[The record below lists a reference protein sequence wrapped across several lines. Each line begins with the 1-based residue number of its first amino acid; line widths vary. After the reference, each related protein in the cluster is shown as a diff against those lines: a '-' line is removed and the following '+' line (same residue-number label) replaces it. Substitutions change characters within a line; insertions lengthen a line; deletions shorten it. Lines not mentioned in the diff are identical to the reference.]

1 MEENK
6 RQMQREI
13 MSRLKWIYIL
23 FICIILFIVGKLV
36 IIQFADREISRASK
50 RIHRNIIRR
59 DTLYAHR
66 GSILS
71 RDGKPLATSIFRR
84 SIVFDFGSEGF
95 DNRER
100 FLEGADTLSKLLA
113 AYFKDKSAK
122 EYFSKMVSTHDRCL
136 RYELE
141 RYDTVRYSEGF
152 FAELF
157 GIKNRDSLKAVYRTV
172 RTHSYTKLFRDVDAN
187 EWQTLKTYPVLNE
200 SLGRVYTI
208 EKHDARV
215 YPHND
220 LALRTIGRSDEHRH
234 YGIEHAYRE
243 QLAGTGGYRWRQ
255 RIAPGFYTTVE
266 DEEHR
271 PQKPV
276 DGADIH
282 TTLDVDVQD
291 VADKALRHTLEEEGA
306 IWGTTIVMECS
317 TGDILAMVN
326 LGRAKDGSFVE
337 NRNYALGSRTEPG
350 STFKLAS
357 SLALIDDAG
366 VSPSKR
372 YHSGLGKR
380 VQVGKYN
387 TIQDSHAIGRETG
400 GVIDMR
406 TAFAESANVY
416 FTKAIYDAYHE
427 TPQRYV
433 NVLRR
438 LHLDQPMG
446 LTLLGEVTPIL
457 PSPENRKTW
466 YGSTLANLGY
476 GYAIELAPIQTLTLY
491 NAVANGGRM
500 VAPRLVTHITH
511 ESKTIEEFPTQ
522 TLVDSI
528 CSQRTLATL
537 RSMLEEV
544 ALSGTAKEFFGEE
557 KCTFRVGAKTGTAK
571 IAQGNIKYSD
581 GYYLGS
587 MVTYLPAEAPRYTL
601 MTAIFKRKGT
611 GKTVYGAGLA
621 GPVQKQVATFL
632 HNRETNTFESD
643 EEQREHRPTE
653 FKGGNIVHIREVAEE
668 FDIHTSCDSR
678 KGWGATESVGSDGR
692 MRVSTLPDN
701 KHLMPNVL
709 GMGLADALFIL
720 ESQGAKVA
728 FTGSGKVVVQSK
740 PEGVEIMNG
749 ETVTLKLE

>member
-6 RQMQREI
+6 KRMQREI
-13 MSRLKWIYIL
+13 LGRLKWVYISFIL
-23 FICIILFIVGKLV
+23 IIICIVYKLIV
-36 IIQFADREISRASK
+36 IQFCDGEIARASK
-50 RIHRNIIRR
+50 RIHQNIIRR

-113 AYFKDKSAK
+113 AYFGDKSAK
-122 EYFSKMVSTHDRCL
+122 EYFTKMVTTHDNCL

-141 RYDTVRYSEGF
+141 RHDTVRYSEGF

-157 GIKNRDSLKAVYRTV
+157 GIKNRDSLKPVYRKV

-187 EWQTLKTYPVLNE
+187 EWQTLKSYPVLNE
-200 SLGRVYTI
+200 SLGKVYTI

-215 YPHND
+215 YPHD
-220 LALRTIGRSDEHRH
+220 ELALRTIGRSDEHRR

-266 DEEHR
+266 DEDHR
-271 PQKPV
+271 PLKPV

-291 VADKALRHTLEEEGA
+291 VADKALRLTLEEEGA
-306 IWGTTIVMECS
+306 IWGTTIVMECA

-326 LGRAKDGSFVE
+326 LGRSKGGEFVE
-337 NRNYALGSRTEPG
+337 NRNYALGARTEPG

-387 TIQDSHAIGRETG
+387 MIQDSHAIGKETG

-416 FTKAIYDAYHE
+416 FTKAIYDAYE
-427 TPQRYV
+427 SNPQRYV
-433 NVLRR
+433 DVLHR
-438 LHLDQPMG
+438 LHLDQPVG
-446 LTLLGEVTPIL
+446 LELLGEVSPVV
-457 PSPENRKTW
+457 PSPKNRKTW

-476 GYAIELAPIQTLTLY
+476 GYALELAPIQTLTLY

-500 VAPRLVTHITH
+500 VAPRLVTRITRD
-511 ESKTIEEFPTQ
+511 EKTIEEFPTR
-522 TLVDSI
+522 TLVDSV
-528 CSQRTLATL
+528 CSRRTLATL

-544 ALSGTAKEFFGEE
+544 ALSGTAKEYFGES
-557 KCTFRVGAKTGTAK
+557 KCAFRVGAKTGTAK

-587 MVTYLPAEAPRYTL
+587 MVTYLPADAPRYTL

-621 GPVQKQVATFL
+621 GPVQKAIATFL
-632 HNRETNTFESD
+632 YNRETNTFEGD
-643 EEQREHRPTE
+643 EQVRHRPTE
-653 FKGGNIVHIREVAEE
+653 FKGGNIAHIREVADVL
-668 FDIHTSCDSR
+668 DIHASCDSR
-678 KGWGATESVGSDGR
+678 RGWGSAGDVGGDGR
-692 MRVSTLPDN
+692 VKVTTLPDA
-701 KHLMPNVL
+701 KHLMPNVA
-709 GMGLADALFIL
+709 GMGLADAIFIL
-720 ESQGAKVA
+720 ECRGLKVS
-728 FTGSGKVVVQSK
+728 FKGSGKVTAQSK
-740 PEGVEIMNG
+740 AEGEPIERG
-749 ETVTLKLE
+749 ERVVLTLE

>member
-457 PSPENRKTW
+457 QSPENRKTW
-466 YGSTLANLGY
+466 YVSTLANLGY

>member
-306 IWGTTIVMECS
+306 IWGTTIVMECA

-537 RSMLEEV
+537 RNMLEEV

-720 ESQGAKVA
+720 ESRGAKVA

-740 PEGVEIMNG
+740 PEGVEIVNG

>member
-122 EYFSKMVSTHDRCL
+122 EYFSKMVSTHDRYL

-306 IWGTTIVMECS
+306 IWGTTIVMECA

-537 RSMLEEV
+537 RNMLEEV

-643 EEQREHRPTE
+643 EEQRKHRPTE

-720 ESQGAKVA
+720 ESRGAKVA

-740 PEGVEIMNG
+740 PEGVEIVNG